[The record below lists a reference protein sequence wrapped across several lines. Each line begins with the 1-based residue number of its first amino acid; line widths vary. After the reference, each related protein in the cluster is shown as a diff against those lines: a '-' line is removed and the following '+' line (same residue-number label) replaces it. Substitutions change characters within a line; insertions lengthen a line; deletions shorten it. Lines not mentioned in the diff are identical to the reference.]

1 MPFTALNLDSEI
13 LKALVESGYSK
24 PTPIQETAIPKIL
37 EGCDLLASA
46 QTGSGKT
53 AAFILPALNRLKTA
67 AAKPGQGPRILI
79 LVPTRELAMQVATQA
94 VKYSKYLPRVKT
106 VCLYGGAPYPVQN
119 RQLARPYEILVA
131 TPGRL
136 IDQFDNGRIDFSRI
150 ELFVLDEA
158 DRMLDM
164 GFISSVERLSSVL
177 PKNVQTV
184 LFSATLEGDILR
196 LSKNLLNKPVEINL
210 ASATRKHENIEQA
223 LYFADNLNHKLRLL
237 DHLLKD
243 ETIKQAIIFTST
255 KFFANELM
263 HVLSENGHQVGVLH
277 GDLNQRQR
285 TNTTRQLR
293 EGRISIL
300 VATDVAARGIDIPA
314 ITHVINFDL
323 PPNIE
328 DYVHRIGRTGRA
340 DAKGIAISLALF
352 KDKRLVERIEQ
363 FTGKPIAKLE
373 VEGMKPTFKDMRSPR
388 RSEGGPRGR
397 SSDGGPRGRSSD
409 GGSRGGYGGQ
419 RGGYSD
425 SAPRGRSFE
434 GGQGRNSEGGQRG
447 GYSDSA
453 PRGRSF
459 EGGQGRNSEAG
470 QRGGYSDSAPRGRSF
485 EGGPRG
491 RLSEGGQRGGYS
503 DSAPR
508 GRSFDGGQP
517 RSQEAGAEGGQRG
530 GYSDSA
536 PRGRSFDSGQ
546 PRSQEAGAEGGQG
559 RNFGPGSNPKPRSN
573 SGGPKYRFS
582 RKHKE

>member
-1 MPFTALNLDSEI
+1 
-13 LKALVESGYSK
+13 
-24 PTPIQETAIPKIL
+24 
-37 EGCDLLASA
+37 
-46 QTGSGKT
+46 
-53 AAFILPALNRLKTA
+53 
-67 AAKPGQGPRILI
+67 

-94 VKYSKYLPRVKT
+94 VKYSKYIPRVKT

-210 ASATRKHENIEQA
+210 ASSTRKHENIEQCM
-223 LYFADNLNHKLRLL
+223 YFADNLNHKLRLL

-263 HVLSENGHQVGVLH
+263 HVLTDNGHQVGVLH

-314 ITHVINFDL
+314 ISHVINFDL

-340 DAKGIAISLALF
+340 DAKGIAISLALH

-363 FTGKPIAKLE
+363 FTGTQIGKLE
-373 VEGMKPTFKDMRSPR
+373 VEGMKPTMKDTRPPR
-388 RSEGGPRGR
+388 RSEGGGGGARRRPEGGSRGGYAGHR
-397 SSDGGPRGRSSD
+397 SSNSDNRSND
-409 GGSRGGYGGQ
+409 GGSRGG
-419 RGGYSD
+419 
-425 SAPRGRSFE
+425 
-434 GGQGRNSEGGQRG
+434 
-447 GYSDSA
+447 
-453 PRGRSF
+453 
-459 EGGQGRNSEAG
+459 
-470 QRGGYSDSAPRGRSF
+470 
-485 EGGPRG
+485 
-491 RLSEGGQRGGYS
+491 
-503 DSAPR
+503 
-508 GRSFDGGQP
+508 
-517 RSQEAGAEGGQRG
+517 
-530 GYSDSA
+530 
-536 PRGRSFDSGQ
+536 
-546 PRSQEAGAEGGQG
+546 
-559 RNFGPGSNPKPRSN
+559 
-573 SGGPKYRFS
+573 
-582 RKHKE
+582 

>member
-1 MPFTALNLDSEI
+1 MCAIVSWIIALKQSNKKVYMPFTALNLDSEI

-53 AAFILPALNRLKTA
+53 AAFILPALNRLKKP
-67 AAKPGQGPRILI
+67 AAKQGQGPRVLI

-119 RQLARPYEILVA
+119 RQLARPYDILVA

-164 GFISSVERLSSVL
+164 GFISSVERLSSIL
-177 PKNVQTV
+177 PKQVQTV

-196 LSKNLLNKPVEINL
+196 LSKNLLTQPVEINL
-210 ASATRKHENIEQA
+210 ASSKRKHENIEQG

-285 TNTTRQLR
+285 TNTIRQLR

-340 DAKGIAISLALF
+340 DAKGIALSFALF

-363 FTGKPIAKLE
+363 FTGKIIEKLE
-373 VEGMKPTFKDMRSPR
+373 IEGMKPTFKDVRSPR
-388 RSEGGPRGR
+388 RSEGGQRGR
-397 SSDGGPRGRSSD
+397 QSDRS
-409 GGSRGGYGGQ
+409 SRGGYGGHQ
-419 RGGYSD
+419 GNHSD
-425 SAPRGRSFE
+425 APARGRPFESPKPKSFE
-434 GGQGRNSEGGQRG
+434 GAARNS
-447 GYSDSA
+447 YSAS
-453 PRGRSF
+453 PTRGRPF
-459 EGGQGRNSEAG
+459 ES
-470 QRGGYSDSAPRGRSF
+470 
-485 EGGPRG
+485 GPRG
-491 RLSEGGQRGGYS
+491 RLSENGPRPGYS
-503 DSAPR
+503 DRTPKA
-508 GRSFDGGQP
+508 RSFDGERRSSFDGNSQV
-517 RSQEAGAEGGQRG
+517 RSQENHDDRQSRN
-530 GYSDSA
+530 YSPTARD
-536 PRGRSFDSGQ
+536 
-546 PRSQEAGAEGGQG
+546 
-559 RNFGPGSNPKPRSN
+559 KPRN
-573 SGGPKYRFS
+573 TKYRFNGQ
-582 RKHKE
+582 HQD

>member
-24 PTPIQETAIPKIL
+24 PTPIQENAIPKIL

-53 AAFILPALNRLKTA
+53 AAFILPALSRLTTPSTT
-67 AAKPGQGPRILI
+67 PGQGPRVLI

-94 VKYSKYLPRVKT
+94 VKYSKYLPKVKT

-177 PKNVQTV
+177 PKKVQTV

-210 ASATRKHENIEQA
+210 ASSTKKHENIQQC
-223 LYFADNLNHKLRLL
+223 LYFADNLNHKMRLL

-243 ETIKQAIIFTST
+243 STIKQAIIFTST
-255 KFFANELM
+255 KFFANEL
-263 HVLSENGHQVGVLH
+263 VNILSDNGHQVGVLH

-285 TNTTRQLR
+285 TNTTRLLR
-293 EGRISIL
+293 EGRISLL

-340 DAKGIAISLALF
+340 DAKGLAISLALN
-352 KDKRLVERIEQ
+352 KDRRLVERIEQ
-363 FTGKPIAKLE
+363 FTGRTIEKLE
-373 VEGMKPTFKDMRSPR
+373 VEGMKPTMYDSRSSPR
-388 RSEGGPRGR
+388 RDGGGQRRGGGGYSGGSRGGYNSDRAPRGRPYEGGQGR
-397 SSDGGPRGRSSD
+397 SSDGGQQGGYPSDSAPRSRPYQGGQGRSSD
-409 GGSRGGYGGQ
+409 GSQQGGYHSDSAPRSRPYEGG
-419 RGGYSD
+419 RGD
-425 SAPRGRSFE
+425 SAPRGRPPFE
-434 GGQGRNSEGGQRG
+434 KGPRGRMAEGGQRG
-447 GYSDSA
+447 GYNSD
-453 PRGRSF
+453 R
-459 EGGQGRNSEAG
+459 
-470 QRGGYSDSAPRGRSF
+470 
-485 EGGPRG
+485 
-491 RLSEGGQRGGYS
+491 
-503 DSAPR
+503 APR
-508 GRSFDGGQP
+508 GRSFDGAP
-517 RSQEAGAEGGQRG
+517 AARSSEG
-530 GYSDSA
+530 SE
-536 PRGRSFDSGQ
+536 RSY
-546 PRSQEAGAEGGQG
+546 
-559 RNFGPGSNPKPRSN
+559 NPNAQKPRS
-573 SGGPKYRFS
+573 PKYRFS
-582 RKHKE
+582 RKHQD

>member
-53 AAFILPALNRLKTA
+53 AAFILPALNRLKTPG
-67 AAKPGQGPRILI
+67 KPGQGPRVLI

-94 VKYSKYLPRVKT
+94 VKYSKYMPRVKT

-119 RQLARPYEILVA
+119 RQLARPYEVLVA

-136 IDQFDNGRIDFSRI
+136 IDQFDNGRIDFSRV

-177 PKNVQTV
+177 PEKVQTV

-210 ASATRKHENIEQA
+210 ASSTRKHENIEQCM
-223 LYFADNLNHKLRLL
+223 YFADNLNHKLRLL

-263 HVLSENGHQVGVLH
+263 NVLSDNGHQVGVLH

-293 EGRISIL
+293 EGKISIL

-323 PPNIE
+323 PPNLE

-340 DAKGIAISLALF
+340 DAKGIAISLALH
-352 KDKRLVERIEQ
+352 KDKRLLERIEQ
-363 FTGKPIAKLE
+363 FTGKTIDKRE
-373 VEGMKPTFKDMRSPR
+373 VEGMKPTFTSASRGAPR
-388 RSEGGPRGR
+388 RSDGGDRRR
-397 SSDGGPRGRSSD
+397 SSE
-409 GGSRGGYGGQ
+409 GGSRGGYGGH
-419 RGGYSD
+419 RPGNDSAPRSNYSGNRSGGGGYSGQRSGAPSAGYSD
-425 SAPRGRSFE
+425 RAPRGRS
-434 GGQGRNSEGGQRG
+434 SEGGSRE
-447 GYSDSA
+447 YA
-453 PRGRSF
+453 PRD
-459 EGGQGRNSEAG
+459 Q
-470 QRGGYSDSAPRGRSF
+470 APRENSSREYAPRDHSPR
-485 EGGPRG
+485 ENGPRG
-491 RLSEGGQRGGYS
+491 RMAEGNSNQRSGYAGGGGGGYADRRGGGRSENSYQPRHSEG
-503 DSAPR
+503 P
-508 GRSFDGGQP
+508 GRSY
-517 RSQEAGAEGGQRG
+517 GANT
-530 GYSDSA
+530 SA
-536 PRGRSFDSGQ
+536 HKK
-546 PRSQEAGAEGGQG
+546 
-559 RNFGPGSNPKPRSN
+559 PGTSN
-573 SGGPKYRFS
+573 SPKYRFS
-582 RKHKE
+582 RKHQD

>member
-37 EGCDLLASA
+37 DGCDLLASA

-53 AAFILPALNRLKTA
+53 AAFILPALNRLKTTA
-67 AAKPGQGPRILI
+67 PKPGQGPRVLI

-94 VKYSKYLPRVKT
+94 VKYSKYLPKVKT

-136 IDQFDNGRIDFSRI
+136 IDQFDNGRIDFSRV

-164 GFISSVERLSSVL
+164 GFISSVEKLSSVL
-177 PKNVQTV
+177 PKKVQTV

-196 LSKNLLNKPVEINL
+196 LSKNLLNQPVEINL
-210 ASATRKHENIEQA
+210 AGNKKKHENIEQG

-263 HVLSENGHQVGVLH
+263 HVLNENGHHVGVLH

-285 TNTTRQLR
+285 TNTVRQLR
-293 EGRISIL
+293 EGKISIL

-340 DAKGIAISLALF
+340 DAKGIAVSLALF

-363 FTGKPIAKLE
+363 FTGKTIEKLE
-373 VEGMKPTFKDMRSPR
+373 IEGMKPTFKDSRPPR
-388 RSEGGPRGR
+388 RSEGGSRRR
-397 SSDGGPRGRSSD
+397 SSED
-409 GGSRGGYGGQ
+409 GSRS
-419 RGGYSD
+419 GGYSD
-425 SAPRGRSFE
+425 RPSRGRSFE
-434 GGQGRNSEGGQRG
+434 GGQGRSFDGGQPRGRSFDGGQERNFDGGQPRNAEGGQRG
-447 GYSDSA
+447 GYSDR
-453 PRGRSF
+453 P
-459 EGGQGRNSEAG
+459 
-470 QRGGYSDSAPRGRSF
+470 PRGRSF

-491 RLSEGGQRGGYS
+491 RLAEGGPRGGYS
-503 DSAPR
+503 DRPPR
-508 GRSFDGGQP
+508 GRSFEGGQGRSFDGGKP
-517 RSQEAGAEGGQRG
+517 RGQEGG
-530 GYSDSA
+530 
-536 PRGRSFDSGQ
+536 
-546 PRSQEAGAEGGQG
+546 SQGGQG
-559 RNFGPGSNPKPRSN
+559 RNFGPSSSQKPRS
-573 SGGPKYRFS
+573 PKYRFS
-582 RKHKE
+582 RKHQE

>member
-53 AAFILPALNRLKTA
+53 AAFILPALNRLKTEP
-67 AAKPGQGPRILI
+67 AKPGQGPRILI

-94 VKYSKYLPRVKT
+94 VKYSKYMPRVKT

-136 IDQFDNGRIDFSRI
+136 IDQYDNGRIDFSRV

-164 GFISSVERLSSVL
+164 GFISSVEKLSSVL
-177 PKNVQTV
+177 PKKVQTV

-196 LSKNLLNKPVEINL
+196 LSKNLLNQPVEIKL
-210 ASATRKHENIEQA
+210 ASNKQRHENIEQF
-223 LYFADNLNHKLRLL
+223 LYYADNLNHKMRLL

-255 KFFANELM
+255 KFFANELVN
-263 HVLSENGHQVGVLH
+263 VLNDNGHQVGVLH

-293 EGRISIL
+293 EGRISLL

-314 ITHVINFDL
+314 ISHVINFDL

-328 DYVHRIGRTGRA
+328 DYTHRIGRTGRA
-340 DAKGIAISLALF
+340 DAKGTAISLALV
-352 KDKRLVERIEQ
+352 KDRRLVERIEQ
-363 FTGKPIAKLE
+363 FTGKAIEKLE
-373 VEGMKPTFKDMRSPR
+373 VEGMKPSFKDTGSSRRPSGGGGGGGYGRRDSNSGSRGRSNDSGSRGGSYGGQRSGGYSDRAPPRERSFEGGQRSSGGYSDRAPPRDRPSEGGQRSSGGYSDRAPPRERSPDGGQ
-388 RSEGGPRGR
+388 RSYNDNAPRGRPFENGPRGR
-397 SSDGGPRGRSSD
+397 MAEGNQAGQSSDR
-409 GGSRGGYGGQ
+409 
-419 RGGYSD
+419 
-425 SAPRGRSFE
+425 APRSFE
-434 GGQGRNSEGGQRG
+434 GGQGRSQ
-447 GYSDSA
+447 
-453 PRGRSF
+453 
-459 EGGQGRNSEAG
+459 
-470 QRGGYSDSAPRGRSF
+470 
-485 EGGPRG
+485 EGGPRKNYG
-491 RLSEGGQRGGYS
+491 PAS
-503 DSAPR
+503 
-508 GRSFDGGQP
+508 
-517 RSQEAGAEGGQRG
+517 SQ
-530 GYSDSA
+530 
-536 PRGRSFDSGQ
+536 
-546 PRSQEAGAEGGQG
+546 
-559 RNFGPGSNPKPRSN
+559 KPRS
-573 SGGPKYRFS
+573 PKYRFS
-582 RKHKE
+582 RKHQE

>member
-24 PTPIQETAIPKIL
+24 PTPIQEVAIPKIL

-53 AAFILPALNRLKTA
+53 AAFILPALNRLKTPA
-67 AAKPGQGPRILI
+67 TKPGQGPRILI

-119 RQLARPYEILVA
+119 RQLSRPYEILVA

-177 PKNVQTV
+177 PKKVQTV

-196 LSKNLLNKPVEINL
+196 LSKNLLNNPVEINL
-210 ASATRKHENIEQA
+210 AASKRKHENIEQG

-263 HVLSENGHQVGVLH
+263 HVLNENGHQVGVLH

-285 TNTTRQLR
+285 TNTIRQLR
-293 EGRISIL
+293 EGKISFL

-314 ITHVINFDL
+314 ITHVFNFDL

-340 DAKGIAISLALF
+340 DAKGMAISLALF

-363 FTGKPIAKLE
+363 FTGKAIEKLE
-373 VEGMKPTFKDMRSPR
+373 VEGMKPSFKDMRPPR
-388 RSEGGPRGR
+388 RSEGGTRGNGAPR
-397 SSDGGPRGRSSD
+397 
-409 GGSRGGYGGQ
+409 

-425 SAPRGRSFE
+425 SPPRGRSFSGSQERHSEGSQRNRYSDNSQQGRPFENNSRGKTADSSQRNSYSENAPRGRSFE
-434 GGQGRNSEGGQRG
+434 GAQSRSPENHSEMGQR
-447 GYSDSA
+447 
-453 PRGRSF
+453 
-459 EGGQGRNSEAG
+459 
-470 QRGGYSDSAPRGRSF
+470 
-485 EGGPRG
+485 
-491 RLSEGGQRGGYS
+491 
-503 DSAPR
+503 
-508 GRSFDGGQP
+508 
-517 RSQEAGAEGGQRG
+517 
-530 GYSDSA
+530 
-536 PRGRSFDSGQ
+536 
-546 PRSQEAGAEGGQG
+546 
-559 RNFGPGSNPKPRSN
+559 RNFGSGAPQKPR

-582 RKHKE
+582 RKHQE

>member
-53 AAFILPALNRLKTA
+53 AAFILPALNRLKTEP
-67 AAKPGQGPRILI
+67 AKQGQGPRILI

-94 VKYSKYLPRVKT
+94 VKYSKYMPRVKT

-136 IDQFDNGRIDFSRI
+136 IDQYDNGRIDFSRV

-164 GFISSVERLSSVL
+164 GFISSVEKLSSVL
-177 PKNVQTV
+177 PKKVQTV

-196 LSKNLLNKPVEINL
+196 LSKNLLNQPVEIKL
-210 ASATRKHENIEQA
+210 ASNKQRHENIEQF
-223 LYFADNLNHKLRLL
+223 LYYADNLNHKMRLL

-255 KFFANELM
+255 KFFANELVN
-263 HVLSENGHQVGVLH
+263 VLNDNGHQVGVLH

-293 EGRISIL
+293 EGRISLL

-314 ITHVINFDL
+314 ISHVINFDL

-328 DYVHRIGRTGRA
+328 DYTHRIGRTGRA
-340 DAKGIAISLALF
+340 DAKGIAISLALV
-352 KDKRLVERIEQ
+352 KDRRLVERIEQ
-363 FTGKPIAKLE
+363 FTGKAIEKLE
-373 VEGMKPTFKDMRSPR
+373 VEGMKPSFKDTGSSR
-388 RSEGGPRGR
+388 RPSGGGGYGRRDSNSGSRGR
-397 SSDGGPRGRSSD
+397 SNDS
-409 GGSRGGYGGQ
+409 GSRGGYGGQ
-419 RGGYSD
+419 RSGGYSD
-425 SAPRGRSFE
+425 RAPPRERSFDGEQRTGGYSDRAPSGQRSGGYSDRAPPRDRPSEGGQRSGGYSDRAPPRDRPSEGGQRSGGYSDRAPGGRSFENGPRGRMAQGNQGNQSSDRAPRPYE
-434 GGQGRNSEGGQRG
+434 GGQGRSQ
-447 GYSDSA
+447 
-453 PRGRSF
+453 
-459 EGGQGRNSEAG
+459 
-470 QRGGYSDSAPRGRSF
+470 
-485 EGGPRG
+485 EGGPKKNYG
-491 RLSEGGQRGGYS
+491 PAS
-503 DSAPR
+503 
-508 GRSFDGGQP
+508 
-517 RSQEAGAEGGQRG
+517 SQ
-530 GYSDSA
+530 
-536 PRGRSFDSGQ
+536 
-546 PRSQEAGAEGGQG
+546 
-559 RNFGPGSNPKPRSN
+559 KPRS
-573 SGGPKYRFS
+573 PKYRFS
-582 RKHKE
+582 RKHQE